1 MADKETDKEVREGLS
16 GDPVK
21 DAPVRDKVIV
31 RTSLTGIAV
40 NVLLSVFK
48 AIAGI
53 VSHSI
58 AVVLDAVNN
67 LSDALSS
74 VITIVG
80 TKLAGKKPDKKHPL
94 GYGRIEYLTAMLV
107 AALVLYAGI
116 TSLVES
122 VKKIIEPQTPEY
134 TTVSLIIISVA
145 VPVKILLGTYV
156 KRQGKKVNSSALEAS
171 GADALFDAILSASV
185 LVCALVFIFFHVSLE
200 AYVGV
205 VIALFIIRAGFEMMR
220 DTLSDILGRRADV
233 EETKLIKSI
242 ISEEPEVMGAY
253 DLILNNYGPDK
264 NYGSVHVE
272 LRDTMTVEE
281 LDRLT
286 RRLEETVYRKT
297 GVILTG
303 IGVYSHNTG
312 DDEAAQ
318 IRNNV
323 RKIVLQ
329 HDFALQSHG
338 FYVDTEAKKMRMD
351 VVFSFD
357 ADVKEDLAILYKEL
371 QEAYPGYDIS
381 ITPDVDVSD

>member
-1 MADKETDKEVREGLS
+1 MAEKDKEKQSAELV
-16 GDPVK
+16 GDPIK
-21 DAPVRDKVIV
+21 DTAVRDKVIIK
-31 RTSLTGIAV
+31 TSITGIAV
-40 NVLLSVFK
+40 NVLLAAFK
-48 AIAGI
+48 AVAGI

-74 VITIVG
+74 VITIIG
-80 TKLAGKKPDKKHPL
+80 TRLAGKKPDKKHPL

-107 AALVLYAGI
+107 AAIVLYAGI

-134 TTVSLIIISVA
+134 TTVSLIIIAVA
-145 VPVKILLGTYV
+145 VPVKILLGTFV
-156 KRQGKKVNSSALEAS
+156 KRQGRKVNSAALEAS

-185 LVCALVFIFFHVSLE
+185 LICALIFIFFKVSLE

-205 VIALFIIRAGFEMMR
+205 IIALFIIRAGFEMMR

-233 EETKLIKSI
+233 EVTKKIKSI
-242 ISEEPEVMGAY
+242 IKEEPEVMGAY
-253 DLILNNYGPDK
+253 DLILNNYGPDR
-264 NYGSVHVE
+264 NYGSVHLE

-286 RRLEETVYRKT
+286 RRVEESVYRKT

-303 IGVYSHNTG
+303 IGVYSYNTG
-312 DDEAAQ
+312 DDEAAR
-318 IRNNV
+318 IRNKV
-323 RKIVLQ
+323 REIILP

-338 FYVDTEAKKMRMD
+338 FYVDTEAKKMRLD

-357 ADVKEDLAILYKEL
+357 ADVKEALAILYDEL
-371 QEAYPGYDIS
+371 QEAYPEYDIS

>member
-1 MADKETDKEVREGLS
+1 MSDKEKEKTAEALG

-21 DAPVRDKVIV
+21 ATAARNKVIV
-31 RTSLTGIAV
+31 KTSITGIAV
-40 NVLLSVFK
+40 NVLLAAFK
-48 AIAGI
+48 AAAGI
-53 VSHSI
+53 ISHSI

-74 VITIVG
+74 VITIIG
-80 TKLAGKKPDKKHPL
+80 TRLAGKRPDKKHPL

-107 AALVLYAGI
+107 AAIVLYAGI

-122 VKKIIEPQTPEY
+122 IKKIIDPQTPEY
-134 TTVSLIIISVA
+134 TTVSLIIIAVA
-145 VPVKILLGTYV
+145 VPVKILLGSFV
-156 KRQGKKVNSSALEAS
+156 KRQGKKVNSAALEAS

-185 LVCALVFIFFHVSLE
+185 LICALIFIFFKLSLE

-233 EETKLIKSI
+233 EVTKKIKSI
-242 ISEEPEVMGAY
+242 IKEEPEVMGAY
-253 DLILNNYGPDK
+253 DLILNNYGPDR
-264 NYGSVHVE
+264 NYGSVHLE

-286 RRLEETVYRKT
+286 RRVEESVYRKT

-303 IGVYSHNTG
+303 IGVYSYNTG

-318 IRNNV
+318 IRNKV
-323 RKIVLQ
+323 REIVLP
-329 HDFALQSHG
+329 HDFALQAHG
-338 FYVDTEAKKMRMD
+338 FYVDTEAKKMRLD

-357 ADVKEDLAILYKEL
+357 ADVKESLAILYGEL
-371 QEAYPGYDIS
+371 QAAYPDYDIS